1 MAEEEPSVEVQSG
14 LKNWLESIGL
24 GQYVGLFERQ
34 CIDLDVVADLTES
47 DLAQLGLPIGD
58 RRRLQRAIAALNN
71 GAGSTLVVNGRRASG
86 VTSGAERRQL
96 TVMFCDLVGSTSL
109 SERFDPEDVRDIIAA
124 YRETCVAVLGRYE
137 GFVARYIGD
146 GILVYFGYPNAH
158 EDDAERGVR
167 AGLEIVRAISA
178 QSEEPNRVFTGAL
191 AVRIGIATGPVVVG
205 DLIGKGTE
213 ERDSA
218 VGETPNLAAR
228 LQGLAP
234 PNGVIIASSTKS
246 LVNARFHYESLGGHL
261 LKGISERI
269 QAWKVVGPSRVES
282 RFAAAV
288 GAKLTPLVNREEEI
302 ALLLMRWQEARRGGG
317 QVVILSGEAGIGKS
331 RIVQELREQIA
342 GEPHGQVSFQCSP
355 YYTSTALYPF
365 AEHLKLAI
373 GLDHDDSSENVLT
386 RLEAAILACGTEA
399 VRVTPLLAALLSIP
413 THHRYPPLVLSP
425 QQQRD
430 ATVGALAD
438 YFIGLA
444 RDKPLLVVLEDAH
457 WIDPTSHE
465 ALELLADRIQNEPVL
480 IVITSRPEFQPAW
493 TAHSHITTLTLNRL
507 SLQLRTIL
515 VERVA
520 GPKTLPKELVDEII
534 VKTDGVPLFVEE
546 LTKAVLESSAEGE
559 KDGQQFASGAF
570 RQLAIPATLTDS
582 LMARLDRMGPFKRV
596 AQIGA
601 TIGRE
606 FSYSIIRAVADLAE
620 EQLNAA
626 LVHLEDAGLIV
637 RRAQAPDSVYLF
649 KHVMIQNAA
658 HSSLLHSEKKKLHA
672 KIAVVL
678 AEMYPERSER
688 EPELLAYHFTESGQS
703 EVAVGLW
710 LKAGRQAAKA
720 GANLE
725 AIGHLRRGLEVVRSS
740 PQMQE
745 RDESELA
752 LRVALGAALI
762 AGKGYS
768 VQEVEDNYTRALALG
783 QQCNDKPT
791 IFASM
796 RGLWVYH
803 FIRANLARADN
814 LSGDLL
820 AFATRTDPDETAEEA
835 LEKTGY
841 LIEAQRAT
849 AQTMLYQG
857 RFAEARH
864 HVDQGI
870 RLYDANLHNHL
881 AEIHA
886 IDPGIV
892 LLAYRGYVEWFLG
905 RPETARRAIEQA
917 ISYAEQ
923 KRHPF
928 SLAFAW
934 EFGAYPCQ
942 HLKDVQGTMDYA
954 KRALVVSSE
963 HGFLHWRHQATILQG
978 WALAQFGQIDEGLNL
993 IRSGLDAYKAT
1004 GSWLATSWFE
1014 SMLASAYFGAGRPDA
1029 ALRALD
1035 DALSIAKRNEERFF
1049 LAEVYRLQGEITQ
1062 TLDSPTALQ
1071 DAEDCY
1077 ALALDIARKQNAVAW
1092 ELRTAVSQ
1100 AMLWRDIGKHQLAL
1114 DLLAPIVG
1122 KIDEGVSTADV
1133 TKASTLLAE
1142 LRSM

>member
-1 MAEEEPSVEVQSG
+1 
-14 LKNWLESIGL
+14 
-24 GQYVGLFERQ
+24 
-34 CIDLDVVADLTES
+34 
-47 DLAQLGLPIGD
+47 
-58 RRRLQRAIAALNN
+58 
-71 GAGSTLVVNGRRASG
+71 
-86 VTSGAERRQL
+86 
-96 TVMFCDLVGSTSL
+96 
-109 SERFDPEDVRDIIAA
+109 
-124 YRETCVAVLGRYE
+124 
-137 GFVARYIGD
+137 
-146 GILVYFGYPNAH
+146 
-158 EDDAERGVR
+158 
-167 AGLEIVRAISA
+167 
-178 QSEEPNRVFTGAL
+178 
-191 AVRIGIATGPVVVG
+191 
-205 DLIGKGTE
+205 
-213 ERDSA
+213 
-218 VGETPNLAAR
+218 
-228 LQGLAP
+228 
-234 PNGVIIASSTKS
+234 
-246 LVNARFHYESLGGHL
+246 
-261 LKGISERI
+261 
-269 QAWKVVGPSRVES
+269 
-282 RFAAAV
+282 
-288 GAKLTPLVNREEEI
+288 
-302 ALLLMRWQEARRGGG
+302 
-317 QVVILSGEAGIGKS
+317 
-331 RIVQELREQIA
+331 
-342 GEPHGQVSFQCSP
+342 
-355 YYTSTALYPF
+355 
-365 AEHLKLAI
+365 
-373 GLDHDDSSENVLT
+373 
-386 RLEAAILACGTEA
+386 
-399 VRVTPLLAALLSIP
+399 
-413 THHRYPPLVLSP
+413 
-425 QQQRD
+425 
-430 ATVGALAD
+430 
-438 YFIGLA
+438 
-444 RDKPLLVVLEDAH
+444 
-457 WIDPTSHE
+457 
-465 ALELLADRIQNEPVL
+465 
-480 IVITSRPEFQPAW
+480 
-493 TAHSHITTLTLNRL
+493 
-507 SLQLRTIL
+507 
-515 VERVA
+515 
-520 GPKTLPKELVDEII
+520 
-534 VKTDGVPLFVEE
+534 
-546 LTKAVLESSAEGE
+546 
-559 KDGQQFASGAF
+559 
-570 RQLAIPATLTDS
+570 
-582 LMARLDRMGPFKRV
+582 
-596 AQIGA
+596 
-601 TIGRE
+601 
-606 FSYSIIRAVADLAE
+606 
-620 EQLNAA
+620 
-626 LVHLEDAGLIV
+626 
-637 RRAQAPDSVYLF
+637 
-649 KHVMIQNAA
+649 
-658 HSSLLHSEKKKLHA
+658 
-672 KIAVVL
+672 
-678 AEMYPERSER
+678 
-688 EPELLAYHFTESGQS
+688 
-703 EVAVGLW
+703 
-710 LKAGRQAAKA
+710 
-720 GANLE
+720 
-725 AIGHLRRGLEVVRSS
+725 
-740 PQMQE
+740 MQE

-934 EFGAYPCQ
+934 EFGAYLCQ